1 MDQISFATN
10 LTPNN
15 YAEIQNESIQL
26 PDEVDDADG
35 DTAIPETY
43 SQRFPAANPDGKA
56 KTMARRRNRKPDGHV
71 GRPPNSFMLFRADFV
86 NKGRLPASMS
96 NLNTQAQLGKI
107 IAQVWH
113 GLPEEER
120 RVWKRRAAI
129 EKAKHAVAHPDYQ
142 YRPTHAKKKRDSDSA
157 EVEEIPDKPPKA
169 RKTKASSKKPTNVK
183 ADNVPGA
190 QVLSFQD
197 DRDEYGSTPE
207 RDSPGPRGGQ
217 RPHVPCPRVIPVPHI
232 DGPNRRPGVAR
243 VISMPQNRH
252 PNDPSSSYYDQAH
265 DQAVRASMARPQY
278 RSRLNDHIMQL
289 VGRGLS
295 AEEIESEAAAW
306 ERREAASGNGADA
319 ATAYSDSPS
328 ESEYDTEDDEDTADR
343 SVSRYRLVPVSTH
356 SSFQPRES
364 FARGEPVAPR
374 GDSEP
379 RRRTTDSP
387 QPMDQDEPWSPA
399 PPPSPPPSAP
409 SPIGRRESAPTVLHR
424 LDPAPQARLSATWYD
439 GTGHLSLPPPSMP
452 TRRIV
457 QPSNLPPPVFRPVF
471 GAASTSTS
479 PGPKPMSVSPPPM
492 VQRLR
497 QEVPPHV
504 QAQRSRSM
512 PFLPAPLKAGEAP
525 PPAEPEVSVRLPSF
539 SEGFSSFCV

>member
-15 YAEIQNESIQL
+15 YTEIQNESIQL
-26 PDEVDDADG
+26 PEEVDDADG

-43 SQRFPAANPDGKA
+43 SQRFPAANPEGKA

-157 EVEEIPDKPPKA
+157 EVEDMPDKPAKA
-169 RKTKASSKKPTNVK
+169 RRTKASSKKPPNVK

-197 DRDEYGSTPE
+197 DESTPE
-207 RDSPGPRGGQ
+207 RENGGPYDTNGRS
-217 RPHVPCPRVIPVPHI
+217 VPCPKVIPVPHI
-232 DGPNRRPGVAR
+232 DGQHRRPGVAR
-243 VISMPQNRH
+243 VISMPHRNAS
-252 PNDPSSSYYDQAH
+252 DPSSSHYDAAH
-265 DQAVRASMARPQY
+265 DQAVRASVARPQY

-289 VGRGLS
+289 VGRGLT

-306 ERREAASGNGADA
+306 ERREAASGNGVDPAGG
-319 ATAYSDSPS
+319 YSDSPS
-328 ESEYDTEDDEDTADR
+328 ESEWDSDDDDEAAAR
-343 SVSRYRLVPVSTH
+343 SANKYRLVPVTTH
-356 SSFQPRES
+356 GIFQPRES
-364 FARGEPVAPR
+364 FARGEPVGSR
-374 GDSEP
+374 SESE
-379 RRRTTDSP
+379 RRRTPDSP
-387 QPMDQDEPWSPA
+387 QPMDQDEPWSSA
-399 PPPSPPPSAP
+399 PPASPQPSSVP
-409 SPIGRRESAPTVLHR
+409 SPIGRRDSAPSVMHR
-424 LDPAPQARLSATWYD
+424 LEQAPQARLSAQWYD
-439 GTGHLSLPPPSMP
+439 GRGHLFLPPPSHAP
-452 TRRIV
+452 RRIV

-471 GAASTSTS
+471 GAAASSPS

-497 QEVPPHV
+497 RAEDALSA

-512 PFLPAPLKAGEAP
+512 PFLPPPLRTADAASAQ
-525 PPAEPEVSVRLPSF
+525 AETSVRLPSF